1 MAACVEAGANHVD
14 ISGEP
19 QYLEKMQLKY
29 NEEAKAKGIYIV
41 GACGFDS
48 VPADVGQTVVHREMG
63 GDVNSIE
70 TFLTV
75 TSPDLPGPTINFA
88 TFQSAIHGFAHA
100 GELKDL
106 RRKIYPERLPQTSP
120 KLRPRGSLFWNEEL
134 NKYCMPFP
142 GSDRSVMM
150 RTQRS
155 RFHADDERPAQVHCY
170 FTISGLFSAFMIM
183 VGGLMFGTL
192 AKFEFGRSLL
202 EAYPRYFT

>member
-1 MAACVEAGANHVD
+1 MFK
-14 ISGEP
+14 
-19 QYLEKMQLKY
+19 L
-29 NEEAKAKGIYIV
+29 
-41 GACGFDS
+41 
-48 VPADVGQTVVHREMG
+48 HREMG

>member
-1 MAACVEAGANHVD
+1 MANASKATGIDLSNVPIIICDTGDSKSVLDMANQAKVVLNCVGPYRFFGEQVVAACVQAGANHVD

-106 RRKIYPERLPQTSP
+106 RRKVSE
-120 KLRPRGSLFWNEEL
+120 
-134 NKYCMPFP
+134 
-142 GSDRSVMM
+142 
-150 RTQRS
+150 
-155 RFHADDERPAQVHCY
+155 
-170 FTISGLFSAFMIM
+170 
-183 VGGLMFGTL
+183 
-192 AKFEFGRSLL
+192 
-202 EAYPRYFT
+202 